1 MYIQWSIMAFKSG
14 FGVFIFSIYF
24 SIQMIIFDFNS
35 SSDINKW
42 NVVDDVV
49 MGGVSSGKMRLTDS
63 GTALFYG
70 SVSTENYGGFSSVRH
85 RTSVKD
91 VKKYAN
97 LALRVKGDGKRY
109 QIRVKAS
116 KFHYHSYIFYFE
128 TTSDWQT
135 ITIPLKKMY
144 PTFRGRKLNM
154 ENFNFDTIS
163 EISLLIGNKRNENFA
178 LEIDKIYLN

>member
-1 MYIQWSIMAFKSG
+1 MAFKTAFG
-14 FGVFIFSIYF
+14 FLFFSFYF

-35 SSDINKW
+35 SSNINQW
-42 NVVDDVV
+42 NIVDDVV
-49 MGGVSSGKMRLTDS
+49 MGGVSSGKIRLTAS

-91 VKKYAN
+91 VKNYSN
-97 LALRVKGDGKRY
+97 IVLRVKGDGKRY

-116 KFHYHSYIFYFE
+116 KFHYHSYISYFE
-128 TTSDWQT
+128 TTSEWQT
-135 ITIPLKKMY
+135 ITIPLKGMY

-154 ENFNFDTIS
+154 DNFDFDTIT
-163 EISLLIGNKRNENFA
+163 EIALLIGNKRNENFA